1 MNRRS
6 VAVGFAWTFLFNF
19 VSQAVFPILG
29 LIIARILGPDQMGH
43 YLLLLQIL
51 TFVEVFR
58 DAGLSLTYIADHDA
72 SAERRGAYFGLA
84 IVSALAAAAVLI
96 ALRLPLAAFFQIAD
110 LAWSIPIVAGVVVVT
125 GLTTIPKA
133 ELLRQ
138 ERFRDSGIAEVVPTF
153 LSYIVGLTLVL
164 LGHGYAGLIAQMVS
178 RAVFYVPFA
187 FRMAPPPRPSFR
199 VAAMASLSK
208 KARGVMATNLLGTVF
223 HLVDGLFVTKVF
235 GTVANGWYG
244 LAKSWAQKPFDFFSN
259 PLSRTLYVAYSK
271 QTEDAS
277 RFAHVYRRSLAAA
290 MLFAVPVYGTLFF
303 LARPIVL
310 TLLGDRFLGSVVPF
324 ACLCLFFGLRSLG
337 TLAGYALT
345 ASGRGYAPAWCWAGA
360 ITVVTG
366 SIVGTW
372 GREGFN
378 AAVIRL
384 LGGPGG
390 AWAPSAAEVAKAPAH
405 LGTGV
410 FAVWL
415 AFGAVV
421 VYGASLVWASRVF
434 PNDPDAQT
442 RMRRA
447 VVASGVT
454 CGVAFALGHAPLSEP
469 IVTLIGALA
478 LPIVHLAVVGA
489 ALAGRPLAYLSPH
502 GLKELYRA
510 V

>member
-29 LIIARILGPDQMGH
+29 LVIARILGPGQMGH

-58 DAGLSLTYIADHDA
+58 DAGLSLTYIADSDG
-72 SAERRGAYFGLA
+72 SPERRGAYFGLA
-84 IVSALAAAAVLI
+84 IVSALVAATVLI
-96 ALRLPLAAFFQIAD
+96 ALRQPLAAFFQIPD
-110 LAWSIPIVAGVVVVT
+110 LAWSVPIVAAVVIVT

-153 LSYIVGLTLVL
+153 LSYLVGLTMVL
-164 LGHGYAGLIAQMVS
+164 LGHGYAGLIAQMVC

-187 FRMAPPPRPSFR
+187 FRMAPPPRPVFR
-199 VAAMASLSK
+199 LRAMAELSK

-271 QTEDAS
+271 QTEDAA

-290 MLFAVPVYGTLFF
+290 LLFAVPVYGGLFF
-303 LARPIVL
+303 LAKPIVL
-310 TLLGDRFLGSVVPF
+310 TLLGDKFLGSVVPF
-324 ACLCLFFGLRSLG
+324 ACLCVFFGLRSLG

-345 ASGRGYAPAWCWAGA
+345 ASGRGYAPAWCWLGA
-360 ITVVTG
+360 IVVVVG
-366 SIVGTW
+366 GIAGTW
-372 GREGFN
+372 GREAFN
-378 AAVIRL
+378 EGAVRL
-384 LGGPGG
+384 FGGPGG
-390 AWAPSAAEVAKAPAH
+390 VWGPTALEVGKGPSH
-405 LGTGV
+405 LGTGL
-410 FAVWL
+410 FAAWL
-415 AFGAVV
+415 AVGAVV
-421 VYGASLVWASRVF
+421 VYGASLVWAARVF
-434 PNDPDAQT
+434 PSDADSRSRT
-442 RMRRA
+442 GKA
-447 VVASGVT
+447 ALASLAT
-454 CGVAFALGHAPLSEP
+454 CALAFGLSLAPLGDVP
-469 IVTLIGALA
+469 LTVVGATTLPL
-478 LPIVHLAVVGA
+478 VHLAVVGM
-489 ALAGRPLAYLSPH
+489 ALAGRPQAYLSPR
-502 GLKELYRA
+502 GLRDLYRA

>member
-58 DAGLSLTYIADHDA
+58 DAGLSLTYIADQDA

-84 IVSALAAAAVLI
+84 IVSALTAATVLI
-96 ALRLPLAAFFQIAD
+96 ALRQPLAAFFQIPD
-110 LAWSIPIVAGVVVVT
+110 LAWSIPVVAGVVVVT

-138 ERFRDSGIAEVVPTF
+138 ERFRDSGIAEVVPSF
-153 LSYIVGLTLVL
+153 LSYVVGLTLVL
-164 LGHGYAGLIAQMVS
+164 MGHGYAGLIAQMVS

-199 VAAMASLSK
+199 VREMAVLSK

-271 QTEDAS
+271 QTEDVG
-277 RFAHVYRRSLAAA
+277 RFAHVYRRSVAAA
-290 MLFAVPVYGTLFF
+290 MLFAIPVYGSLFF
-303 LARPIVL
+303 LAKPIVL
-310 TLLGDRFLGSVVPF
+310 TLLGDKFLGSVVPF
-324 ACLCLFFGLRSLG
+324 ACLCVFFGLRSLG

-345 ASGRGYAPAWCWAGA
+345 ASGRGYAPAWCWLGA
-360 ITVVTG
+360 IVVV
-366 SIVGTW
+366 VGGVASTW
-372 GREGFN
+372 GREAFN
-378 AAVIRL
+378 AGAIRA
-384 LGGPGG
+384 LGGPAGV
-390 AWAPSAAEVAKAPAH
+390 WAPSAAEVANGPAH
-405 LGTGV
+405 LGTGL
-410 FAVWL
+410 FAAWL
-415 AFGAVV
+415 AVGALV
-421 VYGASLVWASRVF
+421 VYGASLAWAGRVF
-434 PNDPDAQT
+434 PNDPDARG
-442 RMRRA
+442 RMNRA
-447 VVASGVT
+447 VFASAVT
-454 CGVAFALGHAPLSEP
+454 CTAAFALSLAPMSDL
-469 IVTLIGALA
+469 VLTLVGALA
-478 LPIVHLAVVGA
+478 LPLFHLAIVGV
-489 ALAGRPLAYLSPH
+489 ALAGRPQAYLSPR
-502 GLKELYRA
+502 GLRDLYRA